1 MSITNVIR
9 THEGGARLLLN
20 GMPTEFSP
28 ADVDALLRALVEPPP
43 EPKPLD
49 VRVGDWVRRHDD
61 ILCRVVRIRD
71 GLATL
76 RACDDCEDEEVCG
89 AWAFRVVERLPKGWT
104 WWKRPVGGCF
114 YLDAQGIPVAHA
126 DGTWRWDRY
135 RSGRITPVPL
145 PDLTHDLTD
154 SPQDTLTVLRHV
166 EEILGV

>member
-89 AWAFRVVERLPKGWT
+89 AWAFRVVERLP
-104 WWKRPVGGCF
+104 
-114 YLDAQGIPVAHA
+114 
-126 DGTWRWDRY
+126 DGWRWRPRSSVY
-135 RSGRITPVPL
+135 RKDHSLGWVRVEFHGQWDWLRMGWHHYAPVPL